1 MAIVTW
7 VTDKLVGWRSG
18 SRGQTRRRDL
28 VRVRQKFD
36 TADEGKM
43 SEAQVT

>member
-7 VTDKLVGWRSG
+7 VMDKLVGWRNG
-18 SRGQTRRRDL
+18 SRRQTRRRDL

-36 TADEGKM
+36 KADGDKR
-43 SEAQVT
+43 SEARVT